1 MAQFVFVA
9 SSISNEDFEMAMEAK
24 TRSGSAVK
32 FVPQGQTQISGVAS
46 PGMSA
51 AKPQNSTGVEV
62 LHNVR
67 FEWDQNGAEFGAE
80 IVRVLAGH
88 HHKQEQQHEP
98 AA

>member
-80 IVRVLAGH
+80 IVRVMAGH

>member
-1 MAQFVFVA
+1 MPQFVFVA
-9 SSISNEDFEMAMEAK
+9 SGISNEHFEIAMDVK
-24 TRSGSAVK
+24 IKSRDTVK
-32 FVPQGQTQISGVAS
+32 FVPQGNPQHNGGVIS
-46 PGMSA
+46 PGMSS
-51 AKPQNSTGVEV
+51 AKIPANAPEL

-88 HHKQEQQHEP
+88 HRKQEQRNEP